1 MNQNKQIG
9 LLKHQVDTMQK
20 TTPQTVQDD
29 VELNELNFFKT
40 APQAPKKFVSRVGTL
55 PGQQDLTY
63 RKNGETF
70 TLHRE
75 GEVSQLMSN
84 GQVVQTFDAP
94 ERDVQAHLDK
104 QGYFLVKAPMTPT
117 KTSSLGGPNW
127 FKEGEEDEADYDNEY
142 QNMVKR
148 MAKKAADQEQHR
160 GPVDLA
166 DLARK
171 LKALGQKDQD

>member
-1 MNQNKQIG
+1 MIALSLSTGEQSVVS
-9 LLKHQVDTMQK
+9 LKTCISCKADL
-20 TTPQTVQDD
+20 PF
-29 VELNELNFFKT
+29 NEFYKH
-40 APQAPKKFVSRVGTL
+40 PKAADGYLGKCKSCHRAFIANNRM
-55 PGQQDLTY
+55 
-63 RKNGETF
+63 KN
-70 TLHRE
+70 L
-75 GEVSQLMSN
+75 
-84 GQVVQTFDAP
+84 
-94 ERDVQAHLDK
+94 ERIRQYDRDRAHLDK